1 MQGSLYAT
9 AIDTVLRVAQQE
21 AAGLAIPIGGI
32 IGICLGILL
41 LLLLCALLALL
52 AVWRSR
58 RDKQVSRPE
67 QGEVVKELVAAPP
80 PGKED
85 DRSSTSAS
93 SASTYDAQYEG
104 SGQREHELE
113 IKVGGVQYSTV
124 QYSTVQYSTVQYS
137 TVQLATSSACWRVKV
152 RWPWSVL

>member
-1 MQGSLYAT
+1 MLVQGSLYAT

-21 AAGLAIPIGGI
+21 AATLAIPIGAI
-32 IGICLGILL
+32 IGIVLGLLL

-52 AVWRSR
+52 AVWRGR

-67 QGEVVKELVAAPP
+67 QGEVVKELVPAPP

-93 SASTYDAQYEG
+93 SNSTYDAQYEG

-113 IKVGGVQYSTV
+113 IKVGGGVLYCTV
-124 QYSTVQYSTVQYS
+124 PV
-137 TVQLATSSACWRVKV
+137 C
-152 RWPWSVL
+152 SVLYCTILY

>member
-1 MQGSLYAT
+1 MLVQGSLYAT

-21 AAGLAIPIGGI
+21 AATLAIPIGAI
-32 IGICLGILL
+32 IGIVLGLLL

-52 AVWRSR
+52 AVWRTR

-93 SASTYDAQYEG
+93 SNSTYDAKYEG

-113 IKVGGVQYSTV
+113 IKVCAVYCTV
-124 QYSTVQYSTVQYS
+124 LFCTVLCY
-137 TVQLATSSACWRVKV
+137 
-152 RWPWSVL
+152 SVLYCTVLYCTVLY

>member
-21 AAGLAIPIGGI
+21 AATLAIPIGGI

-93 SASTYDAQYEG
+93 SASTYDAKYEG

-124 QYSTVQYSTVQYS
+124 QYNTVPCVYRWAAV
-137 TVQLATSSACWRVKV
+137 WR
-152 RWPWSVL
+152 RTTRAPTWRRPS

>member
-21 AAGLAIPIGGI
+21 AATLAIPIGGI

-113 IKVGGVQYSTV
+113 IKVGGV
-124 QYSTVQYSTVQYS
+124 
-137 TVQLATSSACWRVKV
+137 
-152 RWPWSVL
+152 

>member
-1 MQGSLYAT
+1 M
-9 AIDTVLRVAQQE
+9 AQQE
-21 AAGLAIPIGGI
+21 AATLAIPIGGI

-113 IKVGGVQYSTV
+113 IKVGGVQYSSV
-124 QYSTVQYSTVQYS
+124 QYSTVQCVYR
-137 TVQLATSSACWRVKV
+137 LAAVWRWTT
-152 RWPWSVL
+152 RAPTWRRPS